1 MNTVITSPK
10 EGNGKAVLL
19 GSVTNTPGE
28 EKTLFQPFAS
38 GAGLNSAGI
47 SPLQS
52 WWSLLV
58 TRNLFPEGH
67 LTPYPQISISGM
79 PFILFGSWRNSDT
92 ERLTYILWILCNRV
106 KRPKLRLGSRKLGSY
121 LRGIADSLCDQWYL
135 LSWALSFSHYKMES
149 GLTIQRY

>member
-1 MNTVITSPK
+1 MDNYIITDNVCQALQMNTVITSPK

-52 WWSLLV
+52 W
-58 TRNLFPEGH
+58 
-67 LTPYPQISISGM
+67 
-79 PFILFGSWRNSDT
+79 
-92 ERLTYILWILCNRV
+92 
-106 KRPKLRLGSRKLGSY
+106 
-121 LRGIADSLCDQWYL
+121 
-135 LSWALSFSHYKMES
+135 
-149 GLTIQRY
+149 